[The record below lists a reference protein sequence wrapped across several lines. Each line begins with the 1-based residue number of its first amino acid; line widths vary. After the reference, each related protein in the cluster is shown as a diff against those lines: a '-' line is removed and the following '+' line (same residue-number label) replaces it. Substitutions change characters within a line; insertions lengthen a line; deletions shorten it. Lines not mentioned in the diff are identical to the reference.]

1 MTKKQK
7 VKHSNNQSSSKL
19 VCLVDYPTWKTHCVI
34 LEVIMATHY
43 IIIKLNK
50 NVVCFPHSFIRC
62 DSIGCALL
70 VKKILQVH
78 KLWKWSCLLEAT
90 PPEPE

>member
-1 MTKKQK
+1 
-7 VKHSNNQSSSKL
+7 
-19 VCLVDYPTWKTHCVI
+19 
-34 LEVIMATHY
+34 MATHY

-62 DSIGCALL
+62 DSDGCALL

-78 KLWKWSCLLEAT
+78 KLWKWSCLLEVT
-90 PPEPE
+90 PPEPEKDMVGAGGAVPNTEYFTVTNYCKYFLKEIIQQLVF